1 MLLNF
6 FEDLIFATRTIRC
19 HTISHVVFVGQD
31 RRQKRW
37 KFGHIANSHFAVAQW
52 LLQEYSDDAVSNG
65 SEGEQQDGYPD
76 SDDYQDEDQDNY
88 SDDDF
93 DEAAGA
99 QDRTDGLNHCKHT

>member
-1 MLLNF
+1 M
-6 FEDLIFATRTIRC
+6 
-19 HTISHVVFVGQD
+19 
-31 RRQKRW
+31 
-37 KFGHIANSHFAVAQW
+37 HFAVVQW

-65 SEGEQQDGYPD
+65 SEGEQRDGYPD

-99 QDRTDGLNHCKHT
+99 QDSSGWIKRAQISKILSKHEQMKRYEKI